1 MSDLKGRVV
10 WVTGASMGI
19 GRGVALELAHAGAR
33 LGLTARSVDK
43 LKNLKSEIEEMGCEV
58 CVATGDVTDL
68 ARMHAAAGEIEAALG
83 PIDVL
88 FSCAGIAYYGKP
100 EDFSA
105 EGCAK
110 IMRVNYEGMLHCI
123 EATLPKMIE
132 RGGGYIVGVSSLT
145 AYRGL
150 PTAPAYC
157 ASKAATTSFLESL
170 RFDVEPKNVDVT
182 IVSPGFV
189 RTPMTDQNDF
199 EMPFLMEVDDAAR
212 IIVKGMQKRKKEIH
226 FPKALSVPLK
236 IMRAVPYPI
245 YEFLIKRKVAKS

>member
-1 MSDLKGRVV
+1 VGDFNGQVV
-10 WVTGASMGI
+10 WVTGASTGI
-19 GRGVALELAHAGAR
+19 GRGVALELARAGAR

-43 LKNLKSEIEEMGCEV
+43 LKVLASEIEALGGQV
-58 CVATGDVTDL
+58 CVAPGDVTDL
-68 ARMHAAAGEIEAALG
+68 ERMHEAAGEVESALG

-88 FSCAGIAYYGKP
+88 FSCAGIAYYSKP

-105 EGCAK
+105 EGSAK

-123 EATLPKMIE
+123 EATLPKMLE
-132 RGGGYIVGVSSLT
+132 RGEGYIVGVSSLT

-170 RFDVEPKNVDVT
+170 RFDVEPKSIDVT

-189 RTPMTDQNDF
+189 GTPMTEQNDF

-212 IIVKGMQKRKKEIH
+212 IIVKGLRKRKKEIH

-236 IMRAVPYPI
+236 ILRALPYPI
-245 YEFLIKRKVAKS
+245 YEFLIKRKVVK